1 MSGKPI
7 LIRFAGSP
15 PASRPADVEV
25 LRPQRLIWAVTRTL
39 AGALSLMPPARS
51 LSVQVT
57 VLLLIARNLLNRLPR
72 QHK

>member
-15 PASRPADVEV
+15 PAGRPADVEV
-25 LRPQRLIWAVTRTL
+25 LRPQRLIWTVTRTL

-51 LSVQVT
+51 LSV
-57 VLLLIARNLLNRLPR
+57 
-72 QHK
+72 